1 VEPEDVERLSECAE
15 MLSQV
20 ATHHLTMPAEI
31 HRVIDLLQGMVASL
45 SQEEA
50 HPPSFNISQNL
61 VEAASELLNEGN
73 LVLWQNAT
81 VHKIHTNKMLPNPC
95 FLFSLSD

>member
-1 VEPEDVERLSECAE
+1 MCLQCSGVEPEDVERLSDCAE

-31 HRVIDLLQGMVASL
+31 PRVIDLLQDMVASL

-50 HPPSFNISQNL
+50 HPPSFNISQVDEN
-61 VEAASELLNEGN
+61 S
-73 LVLWQNAT
+73 
-81 VHKIHTNKMLPNPC
+81 
-95 FLFSLSD
+95 SLSLYVL